1 MRLVRNIFIRHGV
14 NFSFR
19 GLLQT
24 PCLIPVNLS
33 ARQDRAEFD
42 NAFYRTALRFF
53 CAVRNC
59 IVVKKRKTEEKIN
72 HGDVYSL
79 AETLVLD
86 IKLVESL
93 PTT

>member
-42 NAFYRTALRFF
+42 NAFYRTALRFLTIMSVDFTNRHNYTNNMYPVVF
-53 CAVRNC
+53 C
-59 IVVKKRKTEEKIN
+59 
-72 HGDVYSL
+72 
-79 AETLVLD
+79 
-86 IKLVESL
+86 
-93 PTT
+93 